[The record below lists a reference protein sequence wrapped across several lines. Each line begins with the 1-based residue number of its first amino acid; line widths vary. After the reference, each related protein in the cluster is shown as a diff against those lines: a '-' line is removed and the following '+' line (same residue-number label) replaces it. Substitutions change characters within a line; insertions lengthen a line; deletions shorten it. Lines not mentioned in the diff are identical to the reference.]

1 MAPVAFRRYD
11 LVMSRPTLTICTRC
25 HGGEALFE
33 AVRERRRDLDLKEV
47 FKLEEERCLKCCSE
61 PIALELSGKKR
72 STYTRLDVSK
82 KDADVVVAAAVA
94 YAALAPGE
102 ELPERLLPG
111 DEG

>member
-1 MAPVAFRRYD
+1 
-11 LVMSRPTLTICTRC
+11 MSRPTLTICTRC
-25 HGGEALFE
+25 HGGEALYE
-33 AVRERRRDLDLKEV
+33 AVRERRRELCLKEV

-72 STYTRLDVSK
+72 STYTRLDVRK
-82 KDADVVVAAAVA
+82 KDADVVIAAAVA
-94 YAALAPGE
+94 YAALEPGE